1 MGADRFFHESGV
13 DSADRLISLV
23 YDLAYFWKVDPDNMM
38 GRPMDALL
46 ESFEQAHRIL
56 KEQQQVD

>member
-1 MGADRFFHESGV
+1 LGADQFFHQSGV

-56 KEQQQVD
+56 NEQQVG